1 MEPPA
6 LLATLTTSATMTTPP
21 AGTPPT
27 LPSELCHFMLS
38 VKFLVQVWCAH
49 LRLSL
54 GSGHL
59 CCGLHGLLQSPRW
72 WQGGYC
78 GGDRSLKSQVRF
90 VLWTGDDTVHCDDAY
105 SDKNTV
111 SKSRP
116 RCDHENEVCFKI
128 FDHKVIEIISSLSQQ
143 LNKTG
148 LPVLPVQVGRSI
160 FK

>member
-1 MEPPA
+1 M
-6 LLATLTTSATMTTPP
+6 
-21 AGTPPT
+21 
-27 LPSELCHFMLS
+27 
-38 VKFLVQVWCAH
+38 
-49 LRLSL
+49 
-54 GSGHL
+54 
-59 CCGLHGLLQSPRW
+59 
-72 WQGGYC
+72 
-78 GGDRSLKSQVRF
+78 RF